1 MCGAA
6 AQLQEAGASGGS
18 SHPNVLA
25 AGRGEGVSPNFTE
38 SAPFFVRKAFPYG
51 RLVMRFF
58 GKRLK
63 CNLMEQ
69 KLPVMRR
76 SVADRVR
83 ILLKAVNNS

>member
-1 MCGAA
+1 
-6 AQLQEAGASGGS
+6 
-18 SHPNVLA
+18 
-25 AGRGEGVSPNFTE
+25 
-38 SAPFFVRKAFPYG
+38 
-51 RLVMRFF
+51 MRFF